1 MDIDEMVLEAAGDQ
15 VETQPLDDDMEH
27 EQGEGEEQTQE
38 TLETLAETPLSAL
51 PRDRV
56 DRERVER
63 GERIER
69 GARGEMGGE
78 RQREGE
84 RQHQYP
90 IVYSGSAAGMNTAG
104 GGGGSGAGGGGGLG
118 VKTRGVFT
126 GGREGASSVPFSY
139 RVFGLVRVE
148 IGTGLVFGGSGHR
161 VMCGFTRIGVHVEFL
176 SFWFDS

>member
-15 VETQPLDDDMEH
+15 VETQPLDEDMEQ
-27 EQGEGEEQTQE
+27 EQEQTQE

-51 PRDRV
+51 PRGDRA
-56 DRERVER
+56 DRDR

-78 RQREGE
+78 RVRESE

-90 IVYSGSAAGMNTAG
+90 IVYSGSAAGMNTT

-126 GGREGASSVPFSY
+126 GGREGAFGFTFVAWLLLQFCDERNALSVMVLLL
-139 RVFGLVRVE
+139 RVC
-148 IGTGLVFGGSGHR
+148 GSGASHYADL
-161 VMCGFTRIGVHVEFL
+161 HA
-176 SFWFDS
+176 